1 VATGPTELPDLGEL
15 ALTPEQ
21 VAELAPLQKV
31 SQPRQ
36 ARSARAKFVKLP
48 YEQTLLAAGELQNA
62 QLAVLVELSHLM
74 FKMHQNPV
82 PLSNTAL
89 RSAGMSRMAKLRALR
104 QLEAVG
110 LVKVTRRGQKSPLVT
125 ALWE

>member
-48 YEQTLLAAGELQNA
+48 YEQTLLAAGELQHA